1 MKWSLC
7 LQSPIAA
14 HSAANGVDC
23 GPARVI
29 EVQPNLAIERQ
40 AILIGGAQAATPF
53 ADAQATVRRH
63 AKSRVTLPFTGH
75 IGLRRINAFS
85 AFGSSH
91 TQAIGAG
98 KTPDFFASPETIDR
112 RSRQNLRDT
121 AAARGQRQGKMSG
134 PHLHA
139 HGTIGV
145 DTHRQLAAECHRREP
160 GGQWAGELHFAPLAR
175 DVQAQLR
182 RESHRNV
189 IFDQSIDLYFE
200 RVGGGSGGSRAQRN
214 RAFRTRGL
222 PDQSTIDGE
231 CDQRRLWR
239 HRQLRRPLR
248 PTETSTQQIA
258 ARRQTRLRLPATHDH
273 RQSRAV
279 GLDVDG
285 PVFRAA
291 RKYQPTLSEDF
302 PSLRKIA
309 AMIVDG
315 QGQYLRPGAAKS
327 ARIL

>member
-1 MKWSLC
+1 MSWRQMQGAAHLFHACGPTTRRQATTRRGGTTGCRELQLRGAYFHAGLAVDFADEQVGVATACALKVKWSLC

-63 AKSRVTLPFTGH
+63 PKGGVPLPITGH

-85 AFGSSH
+85 AFGCGH
-91 TQAIGAG
+91 TQTIGAG

-175 DVQAQLR
+175 DVQAELR
-182 RESHRNV
+182 CESHRNV

-200 RVGGGSGGSRAQRN
+200 RVGGGSGGSRTQRN
-214 RAFRTRGL
+214 CAIRTRGL

-248 PTETSTQQIA
+248 PTETST
-258 ARRQTRLRLPATHDH
+258 
-273 RQSRAV
+273 
-279 GLDVDG
+279 
-285 PVFRAA
+285 
-291 RKYQPTLSEDF
+291 
-302 PSLRKIA
+302 
-309 AMIVDG
+309 
-315 QGQYLRPGAAKS
+315 
-327 ARIL
+327 